1 MKFKLHRR
9 KFFHLA
15 VGTAVLPTLS
25 RIAAAQLYPT
35 RTVHIVSGYP
45 PGIAPDITARL
56 VAQSLSERL
65 GEQVVVENRLGA
77 SSNIAAEVVVRAAP
91 DGYTLLGVTVTNT
104 VNATLYPKLS
114 FDFIRDIEPVVG
126 YFRSPNVIVV
136 NPLFPAKTLGE
147 FVDYAKAHPGKINYA
162 SNGPGSMPQITC
174 ELFKAMTGIELF
186 HVPYRGSYMPDLL
199 GGQVQVAFNSPVTT
213 MGSIQSGQLRALAV
227 TSTKRLDALPD
238 VPTVAEFVPGYEAY
252 VWHGIGAPKGTP
264 MEIISKLNK
273 EINAVIADPK
283 IIKRFAELGGV
294 PLGGSPAEFRKLIAD
309 ETEKWGKVIRAAG
322 IKAE

>member
-114 FDFIRDIEPVVG
+114 SDFIRDIEPVAG
-126 YFRSPNVIVV
+126 SLRSPNVVVV
-136 NPLFPAKTLGE
+136 NPLFPAKDLRE
-147 FVDYAKAHPGKINYA
+147 FIAYLKANPGKVNYA

-174 ELFKAMTGIELF
+174 ELFKMLAG
-186 HVPYRGSYMPDLL
+186 
-199 GGQVQVAFNSPVTT
+199 VQLV
-213 MGSIQSGQLRALAV
+213 
-227 TSTKRLDALPD
+227 
-238 VPTVAEFVPGYEAY
+238 
-252 VWHGIGAPKGTP
+252 
-264 MEIISKLNK
+264 
-273 EINAVIADPK
+273 
-283 IIKRFAELGGV
+283 
-294 PLGGSPAEFRKLIAD
+294 
-309 ETEKWGKVIRAAG
+309 
-322 IKAE
+322 

>member
-1 MKFKLHRR
+1 MVGASV
-9 KFFHLA
+9 LA
-15 VGTAVLPTLS
+15 LVCCGAL
-25 RIAAAQLYPT
+25 AQ
-35 RTVHIVSGYP
+35 GYP
-45 PGIAPDITARL
+45 SQPIRILLPYGTGGVADITARV
-56 VAQSLSERL
+56 VAQKLSQEL
-65 GEQVVVENRLGA
+65 GQPVIIDNRPSAGQIVA
-77 SSNIAAEVVVRAAP
+77 TEAVKSAAP

-309 ETEKWGKVIRAAG
+309 ETDKWGKVIRAAG